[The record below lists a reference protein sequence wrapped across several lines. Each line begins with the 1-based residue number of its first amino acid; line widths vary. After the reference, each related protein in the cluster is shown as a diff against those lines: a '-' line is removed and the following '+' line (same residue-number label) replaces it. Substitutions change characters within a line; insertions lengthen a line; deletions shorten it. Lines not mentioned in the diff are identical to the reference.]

1 MLKNYRKGEVYLVDF
16 GQLDNSV
23 QKGIRPCLVVQN
35 NFGNTVSP
43 NIIIVPITSKHKKLE
58 MPVHVLIDKRNM
70 ALCECILTIPKKQTI
85 SYLRTLDS
93 YTMKL
98 IDVALSISLEI

>member
-35 NFGNTVSP
+35 NFGNT
-43 NIIIVPITSKHKKLE
+43 
-58 MPVHVLIDKRNM
+58 
-70 ALCECILTIPKKQTI
+70 
-85 SYLRTLDS
+85 
-93 YTMKL
+93 
-98 IDVALSISLEI
+98 